1 MSITK
6 NSFYTGEI
14 YIPHAKPSITDGN
27 TQVEQSLLDFI
38 DDYER
43 DALIKSLGYKL
54 GTEFISNLDSSQTN
68 GLKVGAD
75 AKWDDLLNGK
85 EYLDSDGDTIKWEG
99 IRWKSVGSEEYNRSF
114 LAYYVY
120 VFFENDYN
128 ITRGNIGNEQEQS
141 KNATRVSASPKI
153 TKAFNK
159 FIERVQGSY
168 KAPTIVYKD
177 YGYGVDYYNGGQE
190 ISMYRFINDMN
201 DLDDTTYPNF
211 NPKRWNLVNQFGI

>member
-54 GTEFISNLDSSQTN
+54 AIEFISNLDDTETN
-68 GLKVGAD
+68 GLKSGAD
-75 AKWDDLLNGK
+75 QKWDDLLNGK
-85 EYLDSDGDTIKWEG
+85 DYQDSDGDTIRWNG
-99 IRWKSVGSEEYNRSF
+99 IRWKSKTDGEYDRSF
-114 LAYYVY
+114 LANYVY

-128 ITRGNIGNEQEQS
+128 VTRGNIGNEQEQA
-141 KNATRVSASPKI
+141 KNANRVSAAPKI

-159 FIERVQGSY
+159 FIERVQG
-168 KAPTIVYKD
+168 ANNQPTVIHKS
-177 YGYGVDYYNGGQE
+177 YGYGVDYYNGGEE
-190 ISMYRFINDMN
+190 ISMYRFIQDMN
-201 DLDDTTYPNF
+201 DLDDTTYVNF
-211 NPKRWNLVNQFGI
+211 NPKRWKLINQFGI

>member
-54 GTEFISNLDSSQTN
+54 AIEFISNLDDTETN
-68 GLKVGAD
+68 GLKSGTD
-75 AKWDDLLNGK
+75 QKWDDLLNGK
-85 EYLDSDGDTIKWEG
+85 DYQDSNGDTIRWNG
-99 IRWKSVGSEEYNRSF
+99 IRWKNKTDGKYDRNF
-114 LAYYVY
+114 LTNYVY

-128 ITRGNIGNEQEQS
+128 VTRGNIGNEQEQA
-141 KNATRVSASPKI
+141 KNANRVSAAPKI

-159 FIERVQGSY
+159 FIERVQG
-168 KAPTIVYKD
+168 ANNQPTVIHKF
-177 YGYGVDYYNGGQE
+177 YGYGVDYYNGGEE
-190 ISMYRFINDMN
+190 ISMYRFIQDMN
-201 DLDDTTYPNF
+201 DLDDTTYVNF
-211 NPKRWNLVNQFGI
+211 NPKRWKLINQFGI